1 MSSAP
6 TVWQL
11 TVQLI
16 LEVMKCG
23 KCICV
28 CVHVTMS
35 VRYASFQMPSCIQC
49 VSQAEHNR
57 NTSKCSLVLAK
68 AMTVSRLSGWCRTEK
83 NASGWS
89 ADMLKELLLSVSV
102 DDAVGTGKV
111 TEVSSIDGEASA
123 K

>member
-1 MSSAP
+1 MFFS
-6 TVWQL
+6 TCKGL
-11 TVQLI
+11 L
-16 LEVMKCG
+16 
-23 KCICV
+23 
-28 CVHVTMS
+28 
-35 VRYASFQMPSCIQC
+35 
-49 VSQAEHNR
+49 
-57 NTSKCSLVLAK
+57 
-68 AMTVSRLSGWCRTEK
+68 TVSRLSGWCRTEK